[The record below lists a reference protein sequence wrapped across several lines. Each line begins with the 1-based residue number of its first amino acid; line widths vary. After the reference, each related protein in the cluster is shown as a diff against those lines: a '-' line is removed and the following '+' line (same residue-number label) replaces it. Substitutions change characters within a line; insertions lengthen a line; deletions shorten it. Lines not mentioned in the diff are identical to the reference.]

1 MTLCLHMTQG
11 VIKIDVCP
19 QANHGN
25 QDVIALIPCRYPTV
39 TTTMQ
44 TPKDQLVKRAQQQML
59 TALADNTYTARQKLA
74 LTCRILF
81 DGGHD
86 SGLAGQITAR
96 AAEPG
101 TYYTQQ
107 LGLGFDEISA
117 SNLLVVDEDLT
128 VLQGQ
133 GMANPANRFHSWLYR
148 ARPDVNCIIHT
159 HPLHS
164 AALSML
170 EVPLAISHMDL
181 CPLFDDCAF
190 LKEWPGVPVG
200 NEEGEI
206 IASAIGDKRA
216 ILLSHHGLLIAGRS
230 IEEACVLALLFERAA
245 RMQLLAMGA
254 GEIRPIPEALGK
266 EAHDW
271 ISTPKRHGAAF
282 SYYARRALRAHGEC
296 LG

>member
-1 MTLCLHMTQG
+1 MT
-11 VIKIDVCP
+11 
-19 QANHGN
+19 A
-25 QDVIALIPCRYPTV
+25 
-39 TTTMQ
+39 TMQ
-44 TPKDQLVKRAQQQML
+44 TSKEQLVELAQKRML
-59 TALADNTYTARQKLA
+59 ASLIDNTYTTQQKLA

-96 AAEPG
+96 IKQSG

-117 SNLLVVDEDLT
+117 ANLLLVDENLN
-128 VLQGQ
+128 VLAGE
-133 GMANPANRFHSWLYR
+133 GMANPANRFHSWVYR

-164 AALSML
+164 ATLSML
-170 EVPLAISHMDL
+170 EVPLEVSHMDL

-190 LKEWPGVPVG
+190 LKEWPGIPVG

-206 IASAIGDKRA
+206 ISKALGDKRA
-216 ILLSHHGLLIAGRS
+216 ILLSHHGLLVAGGS

-245 RMQLLAMGA
+245 KMQLLAMSA
-254 GEIRPIPEALGK
+254 GVIRPIPEALGK

-271 ISTPKRHGAAF
+271 ISTAKRHGAAF
-282 SYYARRALRAHGEC
+282 NYYARRALPAHADC
-296 LG
+296 LA